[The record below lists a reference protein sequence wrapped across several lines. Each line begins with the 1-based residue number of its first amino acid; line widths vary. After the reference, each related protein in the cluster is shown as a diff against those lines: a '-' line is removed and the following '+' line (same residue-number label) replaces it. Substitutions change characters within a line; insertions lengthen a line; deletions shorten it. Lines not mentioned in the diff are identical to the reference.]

1 MLNLLAKVFIKETP
15 EMPWPEVRRRYGVLC
30 GAYGIFLNLLM
41 SLGKLL
47 AGSLSGSI
55 AITADAL
62 NNLSDATSSVITMV
76 GFRLSGKKPDADHPF
91 GHGRFEYVSGLI
103 VSMVIVVMGFELML
117 TSVRKILTQ
126 EPVSFSPVTLGI
138 LLVSILLKLYMMLYN
153 RRIGK
158 RFSSATLR
166 ATAADSLSDCIATT
180 VVLLCMVI
188 GYFFSLSLDG
198 YAGALVALFI
208 LYTGISAAKEIISQI
223 LGNPPDPDLVQKI
236 HDLVMESDVI
246 VGIHDMIVHDY
257 GPGKVFVSL
266 HAEVPMEGN
275 VLELHD
281 AIDNVELRLRKEL
294 GCLAV
299 IHMDPIATQDK
310 HVAEVRSQVAEK
322 IRELDPAATIHDFR
336 MVPGTTHNNLIFD
349 VVVPFQLKL
358 LDDEII
364 QRVDQ
369 LVKDIDSRYNAV
381 VEVDR
386 SYIG

>member
-1 MLNLLAKVFIKETP
+1 
-15 EMPWPEVRRRYGVLC
+15 
-30 GAYGIFLNLLM
+30 
-41 SLGKLL
+41 
-47 AGSLSGSI
+47 
-55 AITADAL
+55 
-62 NNLSDATSSVITMV
+62 
-76 GFRLSGKKPDADHPF
+76 
-91 GHGRFEYVSGLI
+91 
-103 VSMVIVVMGFELML
+103 
-117 TSVRKILTQ
+117 
-126 EPVSFSPVTLGI
+126 
-138 LLVSILLKLYMMLYN
+138 
-153 RRIGK
+153 
-158 RFSSATLR
+158 
-166 ATAADSLSDCIATT
+166 
-180 VVLLCMVI
+180 
-188 GYFFSLSLDG
+188 
-198 YAGALVALFI
+198 
-208 LYTGISAAKEIISQI
+208 
-223 LGNPPDPDLVQKI
+223 
-236 HDLVMESDVI
+236 
-246 VGIHDMIVHDY
+246 
-257 GPGKVFVSL
+257 
-266 HAEVPMEGN
+266 MEGN

>member
-1 MLNLLAKVFIKETP
+1 MLSLLAKIFVKETP
-15 EMPWPEVRRRYGVLC
+15 DMPWTEVRRRYGVLC

-76 GFRLSGKKPDADHPF
+76 GFRLAGKKPDADHPF

-103 VSMVIVVMGFELML
+103 VSMVIIVMGLELL
-117 TSVRKILTQ
+117 LSSVRKILAP
-126 EPVSFSPVTLGI
+126 EPVVFSAVTLGI
-138 LLVSILLKLYMMLYN
+138 LVASILLKLYMMLYN
-153 RRIGK
+153 RHIGK

-180 VVLLCMVI
+180 VVLLCMVV
-188 GYFFSLSLDG
+188 GHFFSISLDG
-198 YAGALVALFI
+198 YAGVLVALFI
-208 LYTGISAAKEIISQI
+208 LYTGISSTKEIVSQI

-236 HDLVMESDVI
+236 YDLVMESDVI

-257 GPGKVFVSL
+257 GPGNIFVSL
-266 HAEVPMEGN
+266 HAEVPMEGD

-310 HVAEVRSQVAEK
+310 HVMEVRDRVSEK
-322 IRELDPAATIHDFR
+322 VCALDPAVTIHDFR
-336 MVPGTTHNNLIFD
+336 MVPGTTPTNLIFD
-349 VVVPFQLKL
+349 IVVPFHLQLA
-358 LDDEII
+358 DDEIV
-364 QRVDQ
+364 QRVDS
-369 LVKDIDSRYNAV
+369 LVKELDPSYNVV

-386 SYIG
+386 SFIG

>member
-1 MLNLLAKVFIKETP
+1 MLSLLAKIFVKETP
-15 EMPWPEVRRRYGVLC
+15 DMPWTEVRRRYGVLC

-117 TSVRKILTQ
+117 TSVRKILTP

-246 VGIHDMIVHDY
+246 VAIHDMIVHDY